1 VTTIAL
7 PRTCDR
13 AAARALLPDIR
24 DAVGPQPAVVD
35 ASAVERI
42 GQAMLQLL
50 VAAARSESG
59 ITLAA
64 PSTAFAEAAT
74 LAGLAAVLGCEAGEP
89 AALTS
94 GENRP

>member
-1 VTTIAL
+1 MTIIAL
-7 PRTCDR
+7 PSTCDR

-24 DAVGPQPAVVD
+24 DAIGAQPLTVD

-59 ITLAA
+59 ITLTA
-64 PSTAFAEAAT
+64 PSGAFIDAAALTGLTAA
-74 LAGLAAVLGCEAGEP
+74 LGCEDAVAVPQEMQP
-89 AALTS
+89 
-94 GENRP
+94 